1 MTLFDE
7 RPVRPM
13 FAKTGSSF
21 NSKDY
26 FFEPKWDGLRAIL
39 FFQEGRIEFQNRNLR
54 DETRSYPELQK
65 ISALLRAK
73 AAIID
78 GEVVVLRED
87 GVPDFG
93 RLQARFGVD
102 DPKRVDVLAKTTP
115 VTYVAFDLLHL
126 NGQDVITSSLLERKK
141 RLKSIVTEGPY
152 LLYGDHVE
160 AEGTRFFQEATSKG
174 FEGIIAKKSQSQ
186 YVPGLRADHWIKM
199 KQVNTT
205 DCIVVGF
212 SKGEGARVPTFGS
225 LILAAHDEDGRL
237 RHIGNVGGGF
247 TDEMLGDLRRK
258 LSRIQQ
264 RTAIIDGPVDSPTPV
279 SWVKPKLVVEVA
291 YMALTNDGRLRF
303 PRFKRIRTDKDPIDC
318 KLPAKQAPLQKLVQ
332 H

>member
-13 FAKTGSSF
+13 FAKTGKPF
-21 NSKDY
+21 NGKDY

-39 FFQEGRIEFQNRNLR
+39 FFQEGRIEIQNRNLR
-54 DETRSYPELQK
+54 DETRSYPELQTL
-65 ISALLRAK
+65 SDRLRAK

-102 DPKRVDVLAKTTP
+102 DPKRVDVLGKTTP

-126 NGQDVITSSLLERKK
+126 DGRDVITSTLVERKK
-141 RLKSIVTEGPY
+141 RLRSILREGPY

-160 AEGTRFFQEATSKG
+160 AEGTRFFQEATNKG
-174 FEGIIAKKSQSQ
+174 FEGVIAKKNESQ
-186 YVPGLRADHWIKM
+186 YVPGLRADYWIKI

-212 SKGEGARVPTFGS
+212 SKGEGARAPTFGS
-225 LILAAHDEDGRL
+225 LILAAYDEDGKL
-237 RHIGNVGGGF
+237 QHIGNVGGGF
-247 TDEMLGDLRRK
+247 TDDMLQDLRRK
-258 LSRIQQ
+258 LSRIEQ

-279 SWVKPKLVVEVA
+279 SWVKPRLVVEVA

-318 KLPAKQAPLQKLVQ
+318 KLPA
-332 H
+332 